1 MDKLVLSAPAKI
13 NLGLWVGGRR
23 ADGFHDI
30 VTIIAPVELA
40 DVVAISRAKTGIEV
54 APRATS
60 HKPQASS
67 PKPDIP
73 WDRNNLAYK
82 AAEAFFRA
90 ARVNAGC
97 RIRVSKRIP
106 VGGGLGG
113 GSSNAATVLAGLN
126 QLFGTPLNPRRLRL
140 VGASLGSDVP
150 AFLMDGPC
158 LARGRGERLRRI
170 RLPRLAVLLCF
181 PGFPVPTGWAYAE
194 LDRLRET
201 GQGLTRPVIS
211 PKILRAALRRNEP
224 DQVAAQLSNSFE
236 PAVFRRHPALGRAK
250 ELLLRH
256 GAFAAS
262 LSGSGSTVYGL
273 VRTKGWKDPMAALAR
288 NGFHCV
294 KTRTLVAAD
303 RPRLRPRSSPAIARP
318 HP

>member
-1 MDKLVLSAPAKI
+1 LVLSAPAKI
-13 NLGLWVGGRR
+13 NLGLWVGRKR
-23 ADGFHDI
+23 NDGFHDI

-40 DVVAISRAKTGIEV
+40 DVVAIRRARTGIEV
-54 APRATS
+54 SCDSADVP
-60 HKPQASS
+60 PG
-67 PKPDIP
+67 PG
-73 WDRNNLAYK
+73 NLAHK
-82 AAEAFFRA
+82 AAAAFMEA

-113 GSSNAATVLAGLN
+113 GSSNAATVLSGLN
-126 QLFGTPLNPRRLRL
+126 RLFGRPLSPRRLRL

-150 AFLMDGPC
+150 AFLMNGPC
-158 LARGRGERLRRI
+158 IARGRGERLRRI
-170 RLPRLAVLLCF
+170 RLPNLDVLLCF
-181 PGFPVPTGWAYAE
+181 PGYPVPTAWAYAA
-194 LDRLRET
+194 LDRLRGT

-224 DQVAAQLSNSFE
+224 DQVAAQLRNSFE

-256 GAFAAS
+256 GALAAS

-294 KTRTLVAAD
+294 RTRTMATVE
-303 RPRLRPRSSPAIARP
+303 
-318 HP
+318 

>member
-1 MDKLVLSAPAKI
+1 MPTLVLKSQAKI
-13 NLGLWVGGRR
+13 NLGLWVGRKR

-30 VTIIAPVELA
+30 VTIMAPIALHDTVS
-40 DVVAISRAKTGIEV
+40 IRTTSGGIAV
-54 APRATS
+54 SPWGS
-60 HKPQASS
+60 KPQATSR
-67 PKPDIP
+67 KQDIP
-73 WDRNNLAYK
+73 WDAGNLAYK

-90 ARVNAGC
+90 ARIEAGC

-126 QLFGTPLNPRRLRL
+126 RLFGRPLSPRRLRL

-150 AFLMDGPC
+150 AFLTNGPC
-158 LARGRGERLRRI
+158 IARGRGERLRRV
-170 RLPRLAVLLCF
+170 RMPRLGVLLCL
-181 PGFPVPTGWAYAE
+181 PGHPVPTAWAYAE
-194 LDRLRET
+194 LDRLRGT

-224 DQVAAQLSNSFE
+224 NKVAAQLGNSFE

-256 GAFAAS
+256 GALAAS

-294 KTRTLVAAD
+294 KTSTL
-303 RPRLRPRSSPAIARP
+303 
-318 HP
+318 